1 MLGCLFIGAVALIA
15 LVMDV
20 ISERKRKKNE
30 K

>member
-1 MLGCLFIGAVALIA
+1 MLGCLFIGAVTLIA
-15 LVMDV
+15 LIMDL